1 MANLL
6 FSLEDCDALSSNY
19 RAQTLSHITQA
30 GPETDDG
37 TEAQIEVN
45 LLHTFDCFTH
55 HSYLMIVLSSS
66 LQPPQPG
73 AEEGM
78 NVSVSNDQS
87 LFLLEVCT

>member
-1 MANLL
+1 MANIL

-19 RAQTLSHITQA
+19 SAHTLSHITQA
-30 GPETDDG
+30 GTETDDG
-37 TEAQIEVN
+37 TEAQIKVN

-73 AEEGM
+73 SGKGM
-78 NVSVSNDQS
+78 NVSVYNDQS
-87 LFLLEVCT
+87 LFSLEVCT